1 MANDALYEYIE
12 AGNSVLY
19 THDSMSYK
27 KGSSSSAA
35 SNENEINSFT
45 RKFKDVIGMKSGFSL
60 TDVLKLKLDSHKSG
74 KKTLY
79 YSIYDGISA
88 TGSTRV
94 TNRVKQLNS
103 GQITEYPYTLSSTP
117 VISVSDT
124 HAQYYQLDLEVKQD
138 AEDVVVWYTLAGKVV
153 SPQSTLTIPDRMQL
167 IIIMHIL

>member
-1 MANDALYEYIE
+1 
-12 AGNSVLY
+12 
-19 THDSMSYK
+19 
-27 KGSSSSAA
+27 
-35 SNENEINSFT
+35 
-45 RKFKDVIGMKSGFSL
+45 MKSGFSL

-124 HAQYYQLDLEVKQD
+124 HAQYYQLDLQRMLLYGIHWQ
-138 AEDVVVWYTLAGKVV
+138 AMVV